1 MCKFLKFHLFFMLC
15 FLIILMGCTN
25 TKTSKEFSY
34 TMEDGS
40 RVNIKIEYKPNS
52 QISGNEKFGSYYYIV
67 QYLVPKS
74 TIGTSEQQGLDRPTE
89 WQFKF
94 ETPDQQPPPAERGI
108 PVPPELPSI
117 EQRYKEKLR
126 KIDIDTEALEQQGLS
141 IRYIEVVFY
150 DKKRYSLLSG
160 GTFSPGWSHNEDELN
175 KIDGGWEWKGR
186 FGQSYITVENFSD
199 IHSIKV
205 TYVSH

>member
-1 MCKFLKFHLFFMLC
+1 MCKFLKFQLLFMLC
-15 FLIILMGCTN
+15 FLVILMGCTN
-25 TKTSKEFSY
+25 TKTSREFSH

-40 RVNIKIEYKPNS
+40 RVNIKIEYKPKS
-52 QISGNEKFGSYYYIV
+52 HSGDEKFGSYYYIV

-74 TIGTSEQQGLDRPTE
+74 TTGTGKQQGLNWTE
-89 WQFKF
+89 WKGEL
-94 ETPDQQPPPAERGI
+94 ETPDQQSSPTAPGY

-126 KIDIDTEALEQQGLS
+126 KIGIDTEALEQQGLS
-141 IRYIEVVFY
+141 IRYIEIAFY
-150 DKKRYSLLSG
+150 DKKGYSLLSR

-186 FGQSYITVENFSD
+186 FDESYITVENFRD

-205 TYVSH
+205 VYASPW